1 MAIGGLLALM
11 GGLFLYVDN
20 TPSLQQAQIELYEVE
35 LLSTNTVDDSAELS
49 ISFLITNPSDTTFT
63 VPSITYELYAD
74 GILLGPGAYS
84 TEDISMPGR
93 AAFYPETQ
101 IPLKSKI
108 TVMSDMQN
116 EKVFEKIQ
124 NGENVNYTATG
135 ILTAQTTWSSS
146 DVKF

>member
-1 MAIGGLLALM
+1 M
-11 GGLFLYVDN
+11 GGLFVYVDN
-20 TPSLQQAQIELYEVE
+20 TPSLQKAQIELYEVE
-35 LLSTNTVDDSAELS
+35 LLSTNTEENSAELS
-49 ISFLITNPSDTTFT
+49 VSFMITNPSDTTFT

-74 GILLGPGAYS
+74 GVLLGTGSYS

-108 TVMSDMQN
+108 TIMSNMQN
-116 EKVFEKIQ
+116 EEIFAMIQ
-124 NGENVNYTATG
+124 SGADANYTTTG
-135 ILTAQTTWSSS
+135 ILTAQTTWSST